1 MDAAEHIIRSR
12 ADIRQVIIDYDQT
25 ANKSTVLFGTGEGV
39 PVNGGSDMYEGL
51 GKDGSPIVMQLEEAN
66 KGKTGTTGGGGK
78 KKSNKA
84 PPKNK
89 KKS

>member
-1 MDAAEHIIRSR
+1 M
-12 ADIRQVIIDYDQT
+12 
-25 ANKSTVLFGTGEGV
+25 
-39 PVNGGSDMYEGL
+39 NGGSDIYEGL

-66 KGKTGTTGGGGK
+66 KGKMGTGTTGGGGK
-78 KKSNKA
+78 KKSTKA